1 MGRITPHARLEPHVQ
16 VPALAGEPSG
26 SFIDQVMVVFHP
38 GPRSYTGEDL
48 VEISCHGN
56 PLVVDGIL
64 GLIAATGLARLAHRG
79 EFTRRAFLNRKM
91 DLLQAEA
98 VGALIGST
106 SATGCDMAR
115 SLLKGELSHRVGVL
129 RDALAGITAEIES
142 SFITEEEGVDAL
154 DIRERILPVKTAIDS
169 LLEGAQESAR
179 LYAGISTTI
188 AGAPNV
194 GKSSL
199 FNAIIGS
206 DRAIVHHEEGTT
218 RDVIREHL
226 IIEGV
231 DFIFHDTAGIRETAS
246 GPEQMGIEKT
256 MEALA
261 SCDLLIYVVDAR
273 RGVAPFERRWL
284 SQARRTI
291 IAMNKIDLLEG
302 EPVCESGYETVPV
315 SARLGTGVRDLMT
328 AMARAFSQD
337 QPRVFLDRHILLL
350 RKARRSLDSCLAAA
364 REGLTPDVM
373 AMDIRQA
380 AQELSLM
387 TGENLEGDILE
398 QVFSRFCVGK

>member
-1 MGRITPHARLEPHVQ
+1 
-16 VPALAGEPSG
+16 
-26 SFIDQVMVVFHP
+26 MVVFHP

-56 PLVVDGIL
+56 PLVVQGIL
-64 GLIAATGLARLAHRG
+64 DLIAATGLARLAHRG
-79 EFTRRAFLNRKM
+79 EFTRRAFLNQKM

-115 SLLKGELSHRVGVL
+115 SLLKGGLSLHVKAL
-129 RDALAGITAEIES
+129 QDALGGIIADIES
-142 SFITEEEGVDAL
+142 SFILDGEGIDTQG
-154 DIRERILPVKTAIDS
+154 IMERILPLKAAIDS

-206 DRAIVHHEEGTT
+206 NRAIVHHEEGTT

-226 IIEGV
+226 IIDGV

-256 MEALA
+256 LEALA

-273 RGVAPFERRWL
+273 LGVAPHEHRWL
-284 SQARRTI
+284 SQAGRTI
-291 IAMNKIDLLEG
+291 VAMNKIDLLEG
-302 EPVCESGYETVPV
+302 EPVFEPGYETVPV
-315 SARLGTGVRDLMT
+315 SAKLGTGVRDLMA

-350 RKARRSLDSCLAAA
+350 KKAGRNLDSCLSAA
-364 REGLTPDVM
+364 REGLTLDVM

-380 AQELSLM
+380 AHELSQM
-387 TGENLEGDILE
+387 TGGDLDRDILE

>member
-1 MGRITPHARLEPHVQ
+1 
-16 VPALAGEPSG
+16 
-26 SFIDQVMVVFHP
+26 MVVFHP

-64 GLIAATGLARLAHRG
+64 ELIAATGLARLAHRG

-115 SLLKGELSHRVGVL
+115 SLLKGELSHRVGAL
-129 RDALAGITAEIES
+129 QDALTGIIADIES
-142 SFITEEEGVDAL
+142 SFIMDGEGIETK
-154 DIRERILPVKTAIDS
+154 DIRERILPVKEAVDS
-169 LLEGAQESAR
+169 LLQGAQDSAR

-226 IIEGV
+226 LIDGV

-256 MEALA
+256 LQALA
-261 SCDLLIYVVDAR
+261 SCDLLIYVVDSR
-273 RGVAPFERRWL
+273 QGVAPFERRWL

-291 IAMNKIDLLEG
+291 VALNKIDLLEG
-302 EPVCESGYETVPV
+302 EPVCEYGYETVPV
-315 SARLGTGVRDLMT
+315 SARLGTGVRDLMA
-328 AMARAFSQD
+328 AMARVFSQD
-337 QPRVFLDRHILLL
+337 RPRVFLDRHILLL
-350 RKARRSLDSCLAAA
+350 RKAGQSLDSCLSAA

-380 AQELSLM
+380 ARVLSLM
-387 TGENLEGDILE
+387 TGENQDKDILE

>member
-1 MGRITPHARLEPHVQ
+1 M
-16 VPALAGEPSG
+16 
-26 SFIDQVMVVFHP
+26 VFHP
-38 GPRSYTGEDL
+38 GPHSYTGEDV

-56 PLVVDGIL
+56 PLVVQGIL
-64 GLIAATGLARLAHRG
+64 DLIAATGLARLAHRG
-79 EFTRRAFLNRKM
+79 EFTRRAFLNQKM

-98 VGALIGST
+98 VGALIGSA

-115 SLLKGELSHRVGVL
+115 SLLKGELSLQVKAL
-129 RDALAGITAEIES
+129 RDTLADIIADIES
-142 SFITEEEGVDAL
+142 SFIMEGEGVDTQ
-154 DIRERILPVKTAIDS
+154 DIRERILPVKAVVDS
-169 LLEGAQESAR
+169 LLEGARESAR
-179 LYAGISTTI
+179 LYAGIVTTI

-226 IIEGV
+226 IIDGV

-246 GPEQMGIEKT
+246 GPEQLGIEKT
-256 MEALA
+256 LQALA

-273 RGVAPFERRWL
+273 VGLAPHEHRWL
-284 SQARRTI
+284 SRAGRTI
-291 IAMNKIDLLEG
+291 VALNKIDLLEG
-302 EPVCESGYETVPV
+302 DPVCESAYETVSV
-315 SARLGTGVRDLMT
+315 SAKLGTGVRNLMA
-328 AMARAFSQD
+328 AMARAFSRD
-337 QPRVFLDRHILLL
+337 RPRVFLDRHALLL
-350 RKARRSLDSCLAAA
+350 GNAGRSLESCLAAA

-380 AQELSLM
+380 AHDLSLM
-387 TGENLEGDILE
+387 TGEDLDRDILE

>member
-1 MGRITPHARLEPHVQ
+1 
-16 VPALAGEPSG
+16 
-26 SFIDQVMVVFHP
+26 MVVFHP

-79 EFTRRAFLNRKM
+79 EFTRRAFLNQKM

-115 SLLKGELSHRVGVL
+115 SLFKGELSRRIKAL
-129 RDALAGITAEIES
+129 QDALAVIIADIES
-142 SFITEEEGVDAL
+142 SFIMEGEGIDTK
-154 DIRERILPVKTAIDS
+154 DIGERILPVKAAMDS
-169 LLEGAQESAR
+169 LLEGAQDSAR

-226 IIEGV
+226 LIDGV
-231 DFIFHDTAGIRETAS
+231 DFIFHDTAGIRETAT

-256 MEALA
+256 LQALA

-273 RGVAPFERRWL
+273 LGVAPHERRWL
-284 SQARRTI
+284 SQAGRTI
-291 IAMNKIDLLEG
+291 VAMNKIDLLAG
-302 EPVCESGYETVPV
+302 KPVRESGYETVPV
-315 SARLGTGVRDLMT
+315 SAKLGTGIRDLMG
-328 AMARAFSQD
+328 AMARLFSQD
-337 QPRVFLDRHILLL
+337 RPRVFLDRHILLL
-350 RKARRSLDSCLAAA
+350 RKSSRSLDSCLAAA

-380 AQELSLM
+380 ARDLSLM
-387 TGENLEGDILE
+387 TGENLDKDILE